1 MSQIIIGLDIGTG
14 GCKTVAFDVNGRI
27 VAEAFE
33 EYRVYLHQ
41 MNWAEQDPEEWWNA
55 AKLALKKITSKL
67 PSESVIGIGLTS
79 QREAF
84 VPIDKAGE
92 KLYNS
97 IIWLDMRAI
106 QQKDEIEK
114 LIPPERVLKI
124 TGVPVDHIF
133 SAAKLLWLKKNLPN
147 VFRKIDVILFAKDY
161 IAFKLCGVKA
171 TDHSMASRTMLFDIN
186 KLKWSDEI
194 CESLE
199 ISMDILP
206 EVKGSWE
213 VVGEVSSSASEQT
226 GLPPGVPIVSG
237 GGDRPCEALGAGVYV
252 EGDVNIG
259 TGTGTVFE
267 ASLSKAKPD
276 PKGLIDCCCHVVPN
290 TWEYEVIINA
300 TGESLRWFRDN
311 FGYEEAYKAKEEN
324 ISPYVLFDRIAA
336 NVPPG
341 AGGLFY
347 YPYLWGARAPKF
359 DPLARSAFIG
369 FTHAHRKSDF
379 IRAILEGVAFQYSE
393 TLQLVRGLGV
403 DVRRITM
410 TGGEAKSNLWNQIK
424 TDVLGMSIHVPEV
437 LDAAALGSCIL
448 VSVGVKVYADFK
460 TAVAKMV
467 RISKTYNPN
476 PKAHSEYAKL
486 IKAYQKIYEHYK
498 ECFKILAELSTA
510 EST

>member
-14 GCKTVAFDVNGRI
+14 GCKTVASDVDGRI
-27 VAEAFE
+27 IAEAFE
-33 EYRVYLHQ
+33 EYQVYHPQ
-41 MNWAEQDPEEWWNA
+41 MNWAEQDPEEWWKA
-55 AKLALKKITSKL
+55 AQLALKKITSKIS
-67 PSESVIGIGLTS
+67 SERIIGIGLTS

-106 QQKDEIEK
+106 PQKDKIEK

-124 TGVPVDHIF
+124 AGVPVDHIF
-133 SAAKLLWLKKNLPN
+133 SAAKILWLKDNLPN
-147 VFRKIDVILFAKDY
+147 IFQKIDSILFAKDY
-161 IAFKLCGVKA
+161 IAFKLCGVKT
-171 TDHSMASRTMLFDIN
+171 TDRSMASRTMLFDIH
-186 KLKWSDEI
+186 KLQWSDEI
-194 CESLE
+194 CEPLG
-199 ISMDILP
+199 IPMDILP

-213 VVGEVSSSASEQT
+213 VVGEVGSNASEQT
-226 GLPPGVPIVSG
+226 GLPQGVPVVSG
-237 GGDRPCEALGAGVYV
+237 GGDRPCEALGAGAYA
-252 EGDVNIG
+252 EGDINIG

-267 ASLSKAKPD
+267 VPLSKAKPD
-276 PKGLIDCCCHVVPN
+276 PKGLIDCCCHVVPD

-311 FGYEEAYKAKEEN
+311 FGYEEVYKAREEN

-336 NVPPG
+336 NVSLG
-341 AGGLFY
+341 AGGLLY

-359 DPLARSAFIG
+359 NPLARSAFIG

-393 TLQLVRGLGV
+393 TLQLVRELGV
-403 DVRRITM
+403 DVRRITV

-424 TDVLGMSIHVPEV
+424 ADALGMSLHVPEV

-448 VSVGVKVYADFK
+448 ASVGVKVYANFQ
-460 TAVAKMV
+460 TAVAQMV
-467 RISKTYNPN
+467 RIPKTYNPN
-476 PKAHSEYAKL
+476 PKAHSEYTKL
-486 IKAYQKIYEHYK
+486 IKAYQKVYEHYK

-510 EST
+510 ENT